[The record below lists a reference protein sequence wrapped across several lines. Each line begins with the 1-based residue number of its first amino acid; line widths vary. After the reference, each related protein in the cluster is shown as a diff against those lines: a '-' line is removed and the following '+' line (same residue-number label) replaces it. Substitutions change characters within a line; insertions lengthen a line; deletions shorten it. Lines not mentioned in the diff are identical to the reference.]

1 MSAPESN
8 RNPGKRNSGV
18 TTSQH
23 SQSTVSPTKTK
34 RKDLLEQ
41 EKLDENEPFEE
52 LEPCD
57 EPNVCKR
64 CKKPLKNLIIHLQRS
79 KGDCKDFYDLD
90 KPILEQRKK
99 SDEMKKLKNKEYNK
113 TYWEKK
119 TKKILR
125 VLENNKLLNVN

>member
-1 MSAPESN
+1 MSVPESN

-18 TTSQH
+18 TTSEH

-41 EKLDENEPFEE
+41 EKLDENEPCEE
-52 LEPCD
+52 PEPCD

-79 KGDCKDFYDLD
+79 KSDCKDFYDLD
-90 KPILEQRKK
+90 KLIDEQRKK
-99 SDEMKKLKNKEYNK
+99 SDEKKKLKNKEYLKTQRNK
-113 TYWEKK
+113 QM
-119 TKKILR
+119 
-125 VLENNKLLNVN
+125 